1 MLTVDGG
8 NKKRR
13 LLALQTADRSVLRNK
28 ETKSKLWMLS
38 HFDKCSSTCKQKQPL
53 FESSKSSS
61 LSSSSLS
68 SFHFL
73 QPTTAKGHFSI
84 LFDSD
89 ESEGWRLSNFYRR
102 DNCRQLLQ
110 PLHTPQ
116 QCWRAKSVLHKLNDT
131 YFYFYL
137 ILSLHY
143 YDVPTKK
150 ITFTLFSSSWSA
162 QTVDPLSSQF
172 VVFIKTISI

>member
-131 YFYFYL
+131 YFHFHL
-137 ILSLHY
+137 ILSLHH
-143 YDVPTKK
+143 YDLPTKK
-150 ITFTLFSSSWSA
+150 SLSRFSA
-162 QTVDPLSSQF
+162 VADQRKLLIHLAVNLLYF
-172 VVFIKTISI
+172 LKTISI